1 MKISLHF
8 NSILID
14 EGINENVLPLRR
26 EDDHMTRKH
35 SILTLKSFWLRSIM
49 DNVIKSKEDDNED
62 TT

>member
-26 EDDHMTRKH
+26 EDDHMTRKPTH
-35 SILTLKSFWLRSIM
+35 
-49 DNVIKSKEDDNED
+49 NVIKSKEDDNED